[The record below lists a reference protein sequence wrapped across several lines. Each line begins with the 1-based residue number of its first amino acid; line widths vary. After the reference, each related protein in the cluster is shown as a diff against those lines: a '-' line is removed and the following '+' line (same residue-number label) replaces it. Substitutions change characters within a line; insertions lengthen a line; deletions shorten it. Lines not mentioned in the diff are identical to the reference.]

1 MWQMRSDPIFQLAVI
16 PDVMDKAKEPV
27 YSIWVDWENRVISFQ
42 KAEGFEKLEYPT
54 HDEMFAFAIEKGS
67 GGFAIQ

>member
-1 MWQMRSDPIFQLAVI
+1 
-16 PDVMDKAKEPV
+16 MDKEKETV

-54 HDEMFAFAIEKGS
+54 HDEMFAFEIEKGS